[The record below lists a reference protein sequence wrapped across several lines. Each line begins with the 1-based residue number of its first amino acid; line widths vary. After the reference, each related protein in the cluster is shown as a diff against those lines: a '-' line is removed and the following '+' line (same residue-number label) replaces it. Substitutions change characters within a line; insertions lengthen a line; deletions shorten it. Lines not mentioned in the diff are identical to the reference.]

1 MRELALIF
9 FIVASSLL
17 ESKTPN
23 ILIILA
29 DDLGWNDVSY
39 HGSEIPTPNIDKI
52 ISSGIELDRFYVQP
66 TCSPT
71 RAELMTGKSAL
82 RLGITRPISKN
93 QKLGLDLDEKL
104 LSEYLKELQYENF
117 LLGKWHL
124 GAYTPDYFPTRR
136 GFDYFLGY
144 LQGGIGYY
152 DHNHG
157 GGHDWQEN
165 ESELRQ
171 DGYATHLIR
180 DAALDIIENHSGANP
195 LFLNINFGAPHT
207 PNEAPQQSIE
217 KFTFIKDSKRQIHAA
232 MVYEMDNAIGNIIDA
247 LEKENLLENTIIFF
261 ASDNGGLIPD
271 FEVEPSFLALPKNLG
286 ICDWE
291 RPLSVK
297 VVEWICSSFDG
308 ASSNAPL
315 QEGKMAVGEGGIRVT
330 AAIWWPNHLE
340 TKRNTNFISMMD
352 ILPTLLELVGY
363 KGNQE
368 NFDGVSKVPSFK
380 NNIKVP
386 STYVVTDVAN
396 NSYAFLEM
404 PYKLVKHGSEIQL
417 FNVMQ
422 DPTESNNIA
431 HENPLLLESM
441 ETQLALWPMGE
452 NRSEPLPKVLRDPD
466 LFGGEE
472 DRISWIEQANI
483 NAQQN

>member
-1 MRELALIF
+1 MRKLAVIF
-9 FIVASSLL
+9 FIVTSSLI
-17 ESKTPN
+17 ESKSPN

-29 DDLGWNDVSY
+29 DDLGWNDVSF

-104 LSEYLKELQYENF
+104 LSEYFKELQYENF

-180 DAALDIIENHSGANP
+180 DAALDIIENHSGTKP

-217 KFTFIKDSKRQIHAA
+217 KFTFIKDPNRQIHAA
-232 MVYEMDNAIGNIIDA
+232 MVHEMDNAIGNIIDA

-271 FEVEPSFLALPKNLG
+271 FKVEPSFLALPKNLG

-340 TKRNTNFISMMD
+340 TKKNTDFISMMD

-363 KGNQE
+363 EGNHE
-368 NFDGVSKVPSFK
+368 NLDGISKVPSFK

-386 STYVVTDVAN
+386 SNYVVTDVAN

-404 PYKLVKHGSEIQL
+404 PYKLVKHGSETQL

-431 HENPLLLESM
+431 NENPLLVQSM
-441 ETQLALWPMGE
+441 QTQLELWPTGE

>member
-1 MRELALIF
+1 MRKLAVIF
-9 FIVASSLL
+9 FIVTSSLI
-17 ESKTPN
+17 ESKSPN

-29 DDLGWNDVSY
+29 DDLGWNDVSF

-104 LSEYLKELQYENF
+104 LSEYFKELQYENF

-180 DAALDIIENHSGANP
+180 DAALDIIENHSGTSP

-217 KFTFIKDSKRQIHAA
+217 KFTFIKDPNRQIHAA
-232 MVYEMDNAIGNIIDA
+232 MVNEMDNAIGNIIDA

-271 FEVEPSFLALPKNLG
+271 FKVEPSFLALPKNLG

-340 TKRNTNFISMMD
+340 TKKNTDFISMMD

-363 KGNQE
+363 EGNHE
-368 NFDGVSKVPSFK
+368 NLDGISKVPSFK

-386 STYVVTDVAN
+386 SNYVVTDVAN

-404 PYKLVKHGSEIQL
+404 PYKLVKHGSETQL

-431 HENPLLLESM
+431 NENPLLVQSM
-441 ETQLALWPMGE
+441 QTQLELWPTGE

>member
-1 MRELALIF
+1 MRKLAVIF
-9 FIVASSLL
+9 FIVTSSLI
-17 ESKTPN
+17 ESKSPN

-104 LSEYLKELQYENF
+104 LSEYFKELQYENF

-124 GAYTPDYFPTRR
+124 GAYTPDYFPTHR

-180 DAALDIIENHSGANP
+180 DAALDIIENHSGTSP

-217 KFTFIKDSKRQIHAA
+217 KFTFIKDPNRQIHAA
-232 MVYEMDNAIGNIIDA
+232 MVHEMDNAIGNIIDA

-271 FEVEPSFLALPKNLG
+271 FKVEPSFLALPKNLG

-340 TKRNTNFISMMD
+340 TKKNTDFISMMD

-363 KGNQE
+363 EGNHE
-368 NFDGVSKVPSFK
+368 NLDGISKVPSFK

-386 STYVVTDVAN
+386 SNYVVTDVAN

-431 HENPLLLESM
+431 NENPLLVQSM
-441 ETQLALWPMGE
+441 QTQLELWPTGE

>member
-1 MRELALIF
+1 MRKLAVIF
-9 FIVASSLL
+9 FIVTSSLI
-17 ESKTPN
+17 ESKSPN

-104 LSEYLKELQYENF
+104 LSEYFKELQYENF

-180 DAALDIIENHSGANP
+180 DAALDIIENHSGTSP

-217 KFTFIKDSKRQIHAA
+217 KFTFIKDPNRQIHAA
-232 MVYEMDNAIGNIIDA
+232 MVHEMDNAIGNIIDA

-271 FEVEPSFLALPKNLG
+271 FKVEPSFLALPKNLG

-340 TKRNTNFISMMD
+340 IKKNTDFISMMD

-363 KGNQE
+363 EGNHE
-368 NFDGVSKVPSFK
+368 NLDGISKVPSFK

-386 STYVVTDVAN
+386 SNYVVTDVAN

-404 PYKLVKHGSEIQL
+404 PYKLVKHGSETQL

-431 HENPLLLESM
+431 NENPLLVQSM
-441 ETQLALWPMGE
+441 QTQLELWPTGE